1 MAATL
6 ALTEDV
12 VTPLIRGR
20 FAVPYLWRA
29 SCRSTQD
36 VLRGSG
42 LPEGAVAVAEHQTAG
57 RGRSGRRWD
66 DRPGAAVLVS
76 VLLRPP
82 LGAPLPQL
90 SLVAGLATADAL
102 EALTGIPA
110 GIKWPNDVLLG
121 GRKVAGILLESD
133 ADAVACGI
141 GVNVGQTEG
150 ELPTDTR
157 VPAAS
162 LRTATGIDFDRA
174 TVLASLLDVLERHYD
189 TWRHDGLEPLL
200 PALERRNALRGRRV
214 RVGARQGAVGALAP
228 DGSIELALD
237 DGTTQLVA
245 SGELELELEL

>member
-1 MAATL
+1 MAATI

-20 FAVPYLWRA
+20 FAVPYLWHA
-29 SCRSTQD
+29 ACRSTQD

-66 DRPGAAVLVS
+66 DRPGSAVLVS

-90 SLVAGLATADAL
+90 SLVAGLAAAEAL
-102 EALTGIPA
+102 EGLTGIPA
-110 GIKWPNDVLLG
+110 GIKWPNDVLLA

-133 ADAVACGI
+133 EDAVVCGI
-141 GVNVGQTEG
+141 GVNVGQLER
-150 ELPTDTR
+150 ELPADTR
-157 VPAAS
+157 VPAGS
-162 LRTATGIDFDRA
+162 LRTATGIDVDRA
-174 TVLASLLDVLERHYD
+174 TVLASLLDALERDYD

-200 PALERRNALRGRRV
+200 PALERRNALRGRRACAGTQEGV
-214 RVGARQGAVGALAP
+214 VGAFAP
-228 DGSIELALD
+228 DGRIELALD

-245 SGELELELEL
+245 SGELELER

>member
-20 FAVPYLWRA
+20 FAVPYLWHA
-29 SCRSTQD
+29 ACRSTQD

-90 SLVAGLATADAL
+90 SLVAGLSAAEAL
-102 EALTGIPA
+102 EGLTGIPA
-110 GIKWPNDVLLG
+110 GIKWPNDVLLA

-133 ADAVACGI
+133 ADAVVCGI
-141 GVNVGQTEG
+141 GVNVGQAEG
-150 ELPTDTR
+150 ELPADTK

-162 LRTATGIDFDRA
+162 LRTATGIDVDRA
-174 TVLASLLDVLERHYD
+174 TVLASLLDALERHYD

-200 PALERRNALRGRRV
+200 PALERRNALRGRRA
-214 RVGARQGAVGALAP
+214 RAGAQDGIVGTFAP
-228 DGSIELALD
+228 DGRIELALD

-245 SGELELELEL
+245 SGELELEP

>member
-20 FAVPYLWRA
+20 FGVPYLWHER
-29 SCRSTQD
+29 CPSTQD

-90 SLVAGLATADAL
+90 SLAAGLATAEAL
-102 EALTGIPA
+102 EALTGTPA
-110 GIKWPNDVLLG
+110 GIKWPNDVLLA

-133 ADAVACGI
+133 ADAVVCGI
-141 GVNVGQTEG
+141 GVNVGQAEG
-150 ELPTDTR
+150 ELPADTK

-162 LRTATGIDFDRA
+162 LRTATGLDVDRA
-174 TVLASLLDVLERHYD
+174 TLLARLLDALERHYD

-200 PALERRNALRGRRV
+200 PALARRNALRGSRV
-214 RVGARQGAVGALAP
+214 RVGALNGVVGALAA
-228 DGSIELALD
+228 DGRIELLLD

-245 SGELELELEL
+245 SGELELER